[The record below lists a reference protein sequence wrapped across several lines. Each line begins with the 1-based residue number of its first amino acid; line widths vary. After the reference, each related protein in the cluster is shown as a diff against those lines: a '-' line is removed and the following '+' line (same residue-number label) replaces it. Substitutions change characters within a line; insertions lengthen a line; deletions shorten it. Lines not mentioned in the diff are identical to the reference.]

1 MREIPQIQRQTVTAG
16 LLMRSS
22 WSHPA
27 KSGSTRTTEPRTGF
41 AEQLRAVLADAA
53 LYVGMLALIATVGLH
68 YLNQLLSSDT
78 HQPVAKPGWAV
89 ATRTAPAF
97 AVSQTD
103 SLEYP
108 ESYAIFRHPEGG
120 RKEIFRWGAVGE
132 RPIAELEIYRP
143 GGEFGAAGS
152 AAGSGAALSVPTE
165 GAGVIN
171 SKFGPVTLRRLASG
185 ADDPRSCLGFARR
198 FDQPR
203 LILSGWSCQG
213 DTVPAERAAIGC
225 LLSRLMLLKAG
236 NDPKL
241 AEFFAHAELR
251 RENCASASAAAEDWV
266 TTADRP
272 ALRGAF

>member
-1 MREIPQIQRQTVTAG
+1 MRVF
-16 LLMRSS
+16 

-27 KSGSTRTTEPRTGF
+27 RPGSTRTTRAETGL

-53 LYVGMLALIATVGLH
+53 IYVGMLALIATIGLH
-68 YLNQLLSSDT
+68 YLNQLLSSEA
-78 HQPVAKPGWAV
+78 HPPAAKAGWSL
-89 ATRTAPAF
+89 ATRPAPSF

-103 SLEYP
+103 SIENT
-108 ESYAIFRHPEGG
+108 ESYEILRHPEGG
-120 RKEIFRWGAVGE
+120 RKEIFRWGAAGE

-152 AAGSGAALSVPTE
+152 ANMEPAAGSGAAE
-165 GAGVIN
+165 GAGVID
-171 SKFGPVTLRRLASG
+171 SKFGPVTLRRKASG
-185 ADDPRSCLGFARR
+185 ADDPRSCLGFAKS

-203 LILSGWSCQG
+203 LRISGWSCQG
-213 DTVPAERAAIGC
+213 DTVPAERAAINC

-251 RENCASASAAAEDWV
+251 RESCAAAPPAASDWV
-266 TTADRP
+266 TSADRP
-272 ALRGAF
+272 GLRGAF